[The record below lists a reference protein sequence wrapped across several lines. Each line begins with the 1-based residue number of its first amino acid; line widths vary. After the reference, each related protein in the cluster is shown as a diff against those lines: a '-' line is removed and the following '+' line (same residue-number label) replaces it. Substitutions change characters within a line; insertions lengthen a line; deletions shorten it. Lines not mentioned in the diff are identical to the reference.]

1 MPYINQQTNIWVP
14 DSFQDRQAASV
25 DTVVRDYDQNLG
37 FGKNE
42 QTGQWCIFLRHG
54 SNELTAEADLPIM
67 GFNSIPHPEDA
78 LRRLHQADALRTGR
92 EILDQIERANKDILD
107 KKDKQQR
114 KPRRKPPK
122 HLIGVSVRWAKR
134 LMQKYLLTGRT
145 NDLSRNLPN
154 GRCE

>member
-107 KKDKQQR
+107 KKDEAAAQASEETAEAFDWGFRQMGKA
-114 KPRRKPPK
+114 PY
-122 HLIGVSVRWAKR
+122 AKVFINR
-134 LMQKYLLTGRT
+134 E
-145 NDLSRNLPN
+145 D
-154 GRCE
+154 